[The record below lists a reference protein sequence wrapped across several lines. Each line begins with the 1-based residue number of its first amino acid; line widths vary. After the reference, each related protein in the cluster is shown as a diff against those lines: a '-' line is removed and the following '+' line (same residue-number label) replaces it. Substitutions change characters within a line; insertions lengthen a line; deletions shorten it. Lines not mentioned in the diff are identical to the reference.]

1 MSDNMKIE
9 ITKDGPYIVYG
20 EVPLFDESIR
30 VDFMG
35 KATNWDRGEKLFPD
49 EIYTLCRCGKSK
61 SKPYCDGAHSS
72 GFDGTETAHK
82 GTFEEHSHVVGKG
95 VDGIELLQEPILCT
109 GAGFCHAKTGVG
121 NLIKKEKTLKDAEQ
135 QCRDCAGGSL
145 TLRKDGVLLEDELP
159 EEITVT
165 TTRSGIG
172 PLRVTGGIVIVSDDG
187 TPYEIRN
194 RVALCRC
201 GASRNKPFCDGA
213 HLKL

>member
-1 MSDNMKIE
+1 MKIE

-20 EVPLFDESIR
+20 EVPLSDETIK

-35 KATNWDRGEKLFPD
+35 KATDWVRGERHYPD
-49 EIYTLCRCGKSK
+49 EVYTLCRCGLSK
-61 SKPYCDGAHSS
+61 SKPFCDNSHCS
-72 GFDGTETAHK
+72 GFDGAETAHK
-82 GTFEEHSHVVGKG
+82 DKFEDRSHVIAVGAGG
-95 VDGIELLQEPILCT
+95 VELLQEAVLCT
-109 GAGFCHAKTGVG
+109 GSGFCHAKTGVS
-121 NLIKKEKTLKDAEQ
+121 NAIKKEKTMDVAKQ

-172 PLRVTGGIVIVSDDG
+172 PLRVTGGIVIVSADG
-187 TPYEIRN
+187 TSYEIRN

-201 GASRNKPFCDGA
+201 GASTNKPFCDGR